1 MEATVVNPKNIR
13 RVEPINL
20 LQQDIFSKMT
30 YQMYVFSLILT
41 WFPSKALSY
50 ASPYILMIFIFI
62 VYNHYE
68 LLLNFIKT
76 TIIIILFLG
85 LNYII
90 RENYIFSN
98 GILTIITYGPFILL
112 WAMSNKSISK
122 FYIRKIIRITYFFVL
137 FQSSIGIIQ
146 FLIAYIKFGG
156 YSVDMGDFIQGSIVP
171 LSFNLEGDRGIGNA
185 YFVINILIM
194 TLFLLADENKNK
206 KSYLIITLG
215 CITVILAGVHHALIS
230 LFLGLFIALCIA
242 EFSKALKYSLV
253 IIPAI
258 LAAGVI
264 FYFLNPNNVYLYSH
278 YFNLYATGESFK
290 TLAMKKAIID
300 LYQDHPNISVLGT
313 GLGQFSSR
321 AGLIASGTYLG
332 GLDENRSIPFFPIS
346 QSEYFKN
353 YAFDIYYSMKMDKS
367 TVHGAASRTFFSLMS
382 IYVELGIA
390 ISIAILLYLT
400 KKIRNLKSKYL
411 LFSKHNLNYEKNV
424 VIIIISTILFF
435 IFVSFF
441 ENYLEMSQATLTC
454 FILIKIFYNKVNQP
468 ISKTIIEKQTAKY
481 L

>member
-1 MEATVVNPKNIR
+1 
-13 RVEPINL
+13 
-20 LQQDIFSKMT
+20 MT

-41 WFPSKALSY
+41 WFPSKILSY
-50 ASPYILMIFIFI
+50 GSPYILMIFVFV
-62 VYNHYE
+62 VYNNYE
-68 LLLNFIKT
+68 LLFNYIKT

-85 LNYII
+85 VNYII
-90 RENYIFSN
+90 REKYIFSN
-98 GILTIITYGPFILL
+98 GVLTIVTYGPFILL

-122 FYIRKIIRITYFFVL
+122 VYIRKIIRVTYFFVF
-137 FQSSIGIIQ
+137 FQSSIGIVQ
-146 FLIAYIKFGG
+146 FAIAYIKFGG

-194 TLFLLADENKNK
+194 TLFLLVDEKK
-206 KSYLIITLG
+206 DRKSYLIITLG

-230 LFLGLFIALCIA
+230 LFLGLFLALCIA
-242 EFSKALKYSLV
+242 EFTKALKYSFA

-258 LAAGVI
+258 LAAGTI
-264 FYFLNPNNVYLYSH
+264 FYLLNPNNVYLYSH

-300 LYQDHPNISVLGT
+300 LYQDHPDISVLGT

-390 ISIAILLYLT
+390 VSIIIVFYIIQ
-400 KKIRNLKSKYL
+400 KIRSLKTRYL
-411 LFSKHNLNYEKNV
+411 LFNNYNLNYEKNI
-424 VIIIISTILFF
+424 VIIIIATILFF
-435 IFVSFF
+435 IFISFF

-454 FILIKIFYNKVNQP
+454 FILIKIFYNKISQP
-468 ISKTIIEKQTAKY
+468 INKTIIEKQTAKY